1 MTLCLPNSPK
11 LTEHSKSVSRV
22 FAALTAQPELDRVL
36 QILKRIA
43 QSQPVQP

>member
-11 LTEHSKSVSRV
+11 LTEHSKVSRV